1 MAGYSFTP
9 NQGGSQYFGGGGWGN
24 DLASFGHSAYA
35 GMSNGMQF
43 ANNLYDL
50 QRRVALEPHAQEAAM
65 ANYNAQKKL
74 GELSADLYAE
84 EMIQQNIDRN
94 TTDGTT
100 LNRLAGYSSVRGGTM
115 ANGTPGAAGFTGSAT
130 SPVATGNIGAQVG
143 VVQPRLSQADIDAQN
158 TFADAVLR
166 NKQGMPG
173 QSQQYFQQPAQPQM
187 TPVTTQM
194 LGATAPIVETAP
206 VAINYTQDPQ
216 PSHNAWIDG
225 RLYG

>member
-24 DLASFGHSAYA
+24 DLAGFGHSAYA

-43 ANNLYDL
+43 ANNFYDL
-50 QRRVALEPHAQEAAM
+50 QRRVALEPSAQEAAM
-65 ANYNAQKKL
+65 ANYNAQKKQD
-74 GELSADLYAE
+74 EMSADLYGQGMRE
-84 EMIQQNIDRN
+84 RNIARN
-94 TTDGTT
+94 TTQGTT
-100 LNRLAGYSSVRGGTM
+100 LNRLGGYDSVSGGTM

-130 SPVATGNIGAQVG
+130 SPVAAGSIGAQVG
-143 VVQPRLSQADIDAQN
+143 VVQPRLSQADMDAQN

-173 QSQQYFQQPAQPQM
+173 QPQQYFQQPAQSQI
-187 TPVTTQM
+187 TPVTPQM
-194 LGATAPIVETAP
+194 LGATAPVVETAP
-206 VAINYTQDPQ
+206 VAIDYTQDPQ
-216 PSHNAWIDG
+216 AARNAWIDG